1 MNETEKLL
9 DKINRRPQTEEQLIF
24 HVLEDLNDRLKKLEG
39 RKRMKET
46 QRKKETW
53 VFTIINTGILLIILW
68 VVSKGV

>member
-39 RKRMKET
+39 TKR
-46 QRKKETW
+46 
-53 VFTIINTGILLIILW
+53 
-68 VVSKGV
+68 